1 MGDARRFKKQYS
13 TPSHPFQKARIDFEN
28 EILREYGLKNKT
40 EVWKANSKLKSF
52 AGQAKRLIAAY
63 GNQAEVERKQL
74 FARLERVG
82 LLKPGSALDDVLSLR
97 INNLLDRR
105 LQTIVFKKGLARSV
119 KAARQFITHA
129 HVSVNGKIISAP
141 GYIVGVNE
149 ENSVSF
155 IDASSLAKEDHP
167 ERAPK
172 APTGTVMNP
181 NKDAESTEEKETAE
195 SNEKTSEASK
205 QTTDKPQEHKSHAK
219 TEKAAEA
226 KGVTA

>member
-1 MGDARRFKKQYS
+1 MGDSRRFKKQYS

-97 INNLLDRR
+97 ITNLLDRR

-119 KAARQFITHA
+119 KAARQFISHA

-141 GYIVGVNE
+141 GYIVGVHE
-149 ENSVSF
+149 ENTVSF
-155 IDASSLAKEDHP
+155 IEASSLSKEDHP
-167 ERAPK
+167 ERGPK
-172 APTGTVMNP
+172 APTGTVVNP
-181 NKDAESTEEKETAE
+181 NKDAESSEEKAAESTEPKTTAE
-195 SNEKTSEASK
+195 SSK
-205 QTTDKPQEHKSHAK
+205 ETTDKPKEHKSHAK
-219 TEKAAEA
+219 VEKVAEA
-226 KGVTA
+226 KG